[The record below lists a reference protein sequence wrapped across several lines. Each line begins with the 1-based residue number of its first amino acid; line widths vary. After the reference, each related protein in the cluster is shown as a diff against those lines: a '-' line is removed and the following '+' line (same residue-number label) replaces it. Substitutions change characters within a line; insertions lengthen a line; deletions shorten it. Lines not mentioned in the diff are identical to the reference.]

1 MTQSPPPQSKRQ
13 NDLVLCLGLV
23 ASLSQAC
30 LLPADAQKAQ
40 TPVVQKATRLV
51 GQISQMALM
60 CMAAGLSLD
69 DYDLPSYV
77 TKVKMGTPAQ
87 YANVLEGDR
96 VISVKGS
103 ETKLTM
109 VIERQKQRY
118 QVDIPIRLEAVRQRM
133 TEVSREEEVR
143 LKLKAGKPIQEKEK
157 DQENDQDLKH
167 NAAISKPPDIDRQL
181 FLRTLSPYQVVMM
194 IDRSGS
200 MNGGLGAGDYDIS
213 RFSWCRR
220 EMADFAQFCDGKKL
234 AGGITLVPFAES
246 FELRADATP
255 KDVQEVFDNS
265 VPTGQTNIYAPLK
278 YVIERHLKEP
288 DHEHKPIVIVVLTD
302 GMPNEG
308 GAVDTLIAET
318 SEILKQNR
326 EIIITF
332 LVVGEAPE
340 GDELIRYLD
349 SGLGVRND
357 IVNSM
362 PFNRLLEMGL
372 KRAIFD
378 TVKRADTGAWQL
390 K

>member
-1 MTQSPPPQSKRQ
+1 MALNRSLS
-13 NDLVLCLGLV
+13 LVLCLILCG
-23 ASLSQAC
+23 SLC
-30 LLPADAQKAQ
+30 LPAAAQKTQ

-109 VIERQKQRY
+109 VIERKKQRY
-118 QVDIPIRLEAVRQRM
+118 QVDIPIRMEAVRQRM

-143 LKLKAGKPIQEKEK
+143 LKLKAGKPLE
-157 DQENDQDLKH
+157 DNRQDL
-167 NAAISKPPDIDRQL
+167 DREQ
-181 FLRTLSPYQVVMM
+181 FLRTLSPYQVVLM

-200 MNGGLGAGDYDIS
+200 MNGGLGIGDFDIS
-213 RFSWCRR
+213 RFSWCRQ
-220 EMADFAQFCDGKKL
+220 EMTDFAQFCDTKKL
-234 AGGITLVPFAES
+234 AGGITVVPFAES
-246 FELRADATP
+246 FEVKDDATP
-255 KDVQEVFDNS
+255 KDVQDIFDTT
-265 VPTGQTNIYAPLK
+265 VPTGQTNIYAPLI
-278 YVIERHLKEP
+278 YVIARHLKEP
-288 DHEHKPIVIVVLTD
+288 DHEHKPLLIVVLTD

-318 SEILKQNR
+318 SNILKQNS

-332 LVVGEAPE
+332 LVIGDAPE

-357 IVNSM
+357 IVNSI

-378 TVKRADTGAWQL
+378 TVKRADTGSYF
-390 K
+390 KI